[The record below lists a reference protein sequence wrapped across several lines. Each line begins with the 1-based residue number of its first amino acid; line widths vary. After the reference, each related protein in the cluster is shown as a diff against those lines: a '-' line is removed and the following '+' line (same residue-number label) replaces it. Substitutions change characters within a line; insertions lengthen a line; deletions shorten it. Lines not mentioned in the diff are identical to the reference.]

1 MVSNSS
7 TIVRAPKANP
17 GTASHTTTLS
27 TAAARSNVPR
37 PCSGEERRRWT
48 RELLETA
55 SQTDADQ
62 AHDLRQQAV
71 LLNISVAEE
80 IAARYNGRGVALDD
94 LRQVAYEGLI
104 LAVRRFDVNRE
115 GDLLSFAIPTI
126 RGEIRRYFRDHGWT
140 IRPPRRIQELQSR
153 IQLTYGELVQELGRE
168 PTTRELSDELGVSEA
183 ELGET
188 YCAYGCYSLL
198 SLDRP
203 ATDDSATTVGDLV
216 EGEDSGHTDSE
227 NRLLLIPAVQR
238 LSERDR
244 RILHLRYY
252 EELTQ
257 KEIGAMVGITQ
268 MQVSRVL
275 RRILATLRDELS
287 SAAA

>member
-7 TIVRAPKANP
+7 TFVRAPKANP

-27 TAAARSNVPR
+27 TVAAPHGGPR

-55 SQTDADQ
+55 SQTDGEQ

-71 LLNISVAEE
+71 LLNISVADE
-80 IAARYNGRGVALDD
+80 IAARYNGRGVPLED

-104 LAVRRFDVNRE
+104 LAVRRFDVSRE

-168 PTTRELSDELGVSEA
+168 PTTRELSDQLGVSEA

-188 YCAYGCYSLL
+188 YCAYGYYSLL

-203 ATDDSATTVGDLV
+203 ATDDSTTTVGDLV
-216 EGEDSGHTDSE
+216 EGEETGHADSE
-227 NRLLLIPAVQR
+227 NRLLLSPAVQR